1 MIMVYW
7 RYKAE
12 PGEGREGMYMDW
24 EKVTVT
30 EVTAVRTIH
39 FTKGAPI
46 EVKERKH
53 WGLAFTDDGELTYRH
68 RGRETRFGA
77 GSAVLLP
84 RGQSYTILRHK
95 EGDFHVIDFDGSG
108 ISADTVQLFP
118 DRNTK
123 TLQGEIRYLKTL
135 ALSGGNRFLLLSGV
149 YRVLHQL
156 TEPETCVSG
165 LLAPAVAYLKEHCTE
180 EVTNGELARKCSIS
194 EEYFRKL
201 FRKTYG
207 MPPRQYVI
215 RMRINL
221 AKQLLT
227 EGKLTVSETAER
239 CGFSSSYHFS
249 RLFREKTNETPSAF
263 MNRTRMHEL

>member
-135 ALSGGNRFLLLSGV
+135 ALSGDD
-149 YRVLHQL
+149 
-156 TEPETCVSG
+156 
-165 LLAPAVAYLKEHCTE
+165 LLALGMAPGPKVGNLLNEVLEQVAEGALPNERQAL
-180 EVTNGELARKCSIS
+180 LA
-194 EEYFRKL
+194 Y
-201 FRKTYG
+201 
-207 MPPRQYVI
+207 
-215 RMRINL
+215 
-221 AKQLLT
+221 A
-227 EGKLTVSETAER
+227 A
-239 CGFSSSYHFS
+239 S
-249 RLFREKTNETPSAF
+249 RV
-263 MNRTRMHEL
+263 